1 MVTKVDGIPA
11 SGALPALPTG
21 MSIADPD
28 VKQKYNEALEK
39 VLSTVDRPRD
49 IPWFKLAAAM
59 ADPGR
64 TGSASEGFGRA
75 MGVLGKQR
83 EEEDARALPVAQMRA
98 QLAGQQYEMSKEE
111 KALNAFANAL
121 GTTPQGIQSGMNEAM
136 YSPMIMQRLVSAL
149 PQFYGSPKIMEM
161 AKTIFGQH
169 NDLAKYLLDARKQGV
184 TEAELVEKYG
194 PNILKMT
201 SGLGPLGQPAP
212 KPAAGG
218 TGAGGSTA
226 VPTGQTSGTL
236 GEPAG
241 VTAED
246 ADAARER
253 GGTPSG
259 GTTRPTAAPATEP
272 KAEQAQPEF
281 GFTELGDNKYR
292 MTYSGRVVQFP
303 PGTPNE
309 RIRSALDDA
318 LKLENATYQENM
330 KADSKN
336 WQDKIAE
343 IMKYD
348 DNATAQNIGRIDGI
362 LKIVQKNPQLTG
374 LLQNAKTNE
383 VFSNFIKALGA
394 AAEQG
399 IQIGQF
405 GSISLPVQKFLE
417 TAAIPR
423 REDKAA
429 LAELTR
435 YISQEFL
442 ASMKANRGVLGVN
455 PTDNDARLFLAAT
468 AGTGNLAENI
478 YSWAQTRRAEYD
490 ATNQMYKGWM
500 QFRKQYGADKPAM
513 YFDPSNKNS
522 PYQSAITNYSTLM
535 EKILSNSPGM
545 K

>member
-1 MVTKVDGIPA
+1 MVTKVDGVSG
-11 SGALPALPTG
+11 SGALPAVPAG

-39 VLSTVDRPRD
+39 VLSTIERPRD
-49 IPWFKLAAAM
+49 IPWFKLSQAM

-64 TGSASEGFGRA
+64 TGNWAEGFGRA
-75 MGVLGKQR
+75 MGVLGKEQEA
-83 EEEDARALPVAQMRA
+83 EEARALPVAQMRA

-136 YSPMIMQRLVSAL
+136 YSPMIMQRLIAAT
-149 PQFYGSPKIMEM
+149 PQFYGSPKIMDM
-161 AKTIFGQH
+161 AKTLFGQH
-169 NDLAKYLLDARKQGV
+169 NDLAKYLLEARKQGV
-184 TEAELVEKYG
+184 TENELVQKYG
-194 PNILKMT
+194 PKILDMV
-201 SGLGPLGQPAP
+201 SGISPIGQS
-212 KPAAGG
+212 
-218 TGAGGSTA
+218 STA
-226 VPTGQTSGTL
+226 PVAKPPAGAPQAPTTAAPNTL
-236 GEPAG
+236 GAPAG

-246 ADAARER
+246 ADAQKARGE
-253 GGTPSG
+253 T
-259 GTTRPTAAPATEP
+259 P
-272 KAEQAQPEF
+272 KAEGTATTAPTADTSGEKAEPQF
-281 GFTELGDNKYR
+281 GFTDMGDNKYR
-292 MTYSGRVVQFP
+292 LTYSGRVVQFP
-303 PGTPNE
+303 PGTPQE
-309 RIRSALDDA
+309 RIRNALDDA
-318 LKLENATYQENM
+318 LKLDGAIYQENM

-348 DNATAQNIGRIDGI
+348 DNATAQNLGRIDGI

-383 VFSNFIKALGA
+383 VFTNFIKALGA
-394 AAEQG
+394 AAEQC

-417 TAAIPR
+417 TAAIPDR
-423 REDKAA
+423 KDKAA

-490 ATNQMYKGWM
+490 ATNQMYKGWE
-500 QFRKQYGADKPAM
+500 QFRRQYGADKPAM

-522 PYQSAITNYSTLM
+522 PYQAAIKHYTTLM
-535 EKILSNSPGM
+535 DSILSNAPGM
-545 K
+545 R

>member
-1 MVTKVDGIPA
+1 MVTKVDGVPA
-11 SGALPALPTG
+11 SGALPPLPTG
-21 MSIADPD
+21 LSIADPD

-39 VLSTVDRPRD
+39 LLSTVDRPRD
-49 IPWFKLAAAM
+49 IPWFKISAAA

-64 TGSASEGFGRA
+64 TGSAGEGFGRI

-83 EEEDARALPVAQMRA
+83 EEEEARALPIAQMRA

-111 KALNAFANAL
+111 RALNAFANAL
-121 GTTPQGIQSGMNEAM
+121 GTTPQGIQSGMSEAM
-136 YSPMIMQRLVSAL
+136 YSPMVMQRLVAAT

-161 AKTIFGQH
+161 AKTLFGQH
-169 NDLAKYLLDARKQGV
+169 NDLAKYLLEARKQGV
-184 TEAELVEKYG
+184 TENQLVEQYG
-194 PNILKMT
+194 PGVLKIIT
-201 SGLGPLGQPAP
+201 GVGPVGQPAP
-212 KPAAGG
+212 RPAAGG
-218 TGAGGSTA
+218 TSGAGGA
-226 VPTGQTSGTL
+226 PADQTSGTL
-236 GEPAG
+236 GAPAG
-241 VTAED
+241 VTPED
-246 ADAARER
+246 ADTAKER
-253 GGTPSG
+253 GGTPSD
-259 GTTRPTAAPATEP
+259 GTTRPTTAPVTEP
-272 KAEQAQPEF
+272 KAEQTQPEF
-281 GFTELGDNKYR
+281 GFTDLGDGKFR

-309 RIRSALDDA
+309 RIRNALDDA
-318 LKLENATYQENM
+318 LKLEGATYQDNI

-348 DNATAQNIGRIDGI
+348 DSATAQNMGRIDGI

-417 TAAIPR
+417 TAAIPK

-455 PTDNDARLFLAAT
+455 PTDNDARLFLAT
-468 AGTGNLAENI
+468 IAGTGNLAENI

-490 ATNQMYKGWM
+490 AINQMYKGWM

-522 PYQSAITNYSTLM
+522 PYQSAITGYSTLM
-535 EKILSNSPGM
+535 EKILSNAPGM
-545 K
+545 R